1 MPCQEHLLFPDS
13 PLPLAL
19 YMEPPTIPS
28 SAPPPPTPLD
38 LALSVSSEEALDLIR
53 GGGFH
58 ALGVL
63 VIHPSEATAQE

>member
-1 MPCQEHLLFPDS
+1 MPHQACLLFPDS

-19 YMEPPTIPS
+19 PMGPPTIRS
-28 SAPPPPTPLD
+28 SAPPPPTPLV
-38 LALSVSSEEALDLIR
+38 LALSVSSEDLIR
-53 GGGFH
+53 GGGTD